1 MILLSNIRSV
11 FASGDPAAHLVP
23 DEALPAFMEHC
34 NRHVGEAY
42 FRTPRNT
49 IKAFVQ
55 FLAILEQNPGTEWHD
70 LIARVEIAP
79 DAEAGE
85 DAADPA
91 GDGGDDELAS
101 IRL

>member
-1 MILLSNIRSV
+1 V
-11 FASGDPAAHLVP
+11 FAHGDPAEHLVP

-34 NRHVGEAY
+34 SKHVGEAY

-55 FLAILEQNPGTEWHD
+55 FLAILEQNPGTGWES
-70 LIARVEIAP
+70 LLGRVDVAP
-79 DAEAGE
+79 DVENTS
-85 DAADPA
+85 ADESE
-91 GDGGDDELAS
+91 GGDENLAS

>member
-1 MILLSNIRSV
+1 
-11 FASGDPAAHLVP
+11 
-23 DEALPAFMEHC
+23 MEHC

-55 FLAILEQNPGTEWHD
+55 FLAILEQNPGTEWHCLVGKVD
-70 LIARVEIAP
+70 VSADVEDPAIE
-79 DAEAGE
+79 EAGGESGDE
-85 DAADPA
+85 D
-91 GDGGDDELAS
+91 LAS